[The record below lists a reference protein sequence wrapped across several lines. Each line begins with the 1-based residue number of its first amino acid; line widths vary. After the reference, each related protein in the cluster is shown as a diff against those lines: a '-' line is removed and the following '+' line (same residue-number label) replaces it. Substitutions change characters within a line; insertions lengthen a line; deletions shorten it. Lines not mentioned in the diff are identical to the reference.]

1 MSELEQEILES
12 LKTYYMFIGETELG
26 DDDDSDDFLLGLIR
40 SVIDLYKTYRNYPET
55 YTDEMIEADVL
66 RYFGRRKNDIAMT
79 IVPELHGRIGSEG
92 LSMLTDNGITRM
104 WKNSTLLND
113 VTPICEVV

>member
-1 MSELEQEILES
+1 MEQLEKELLEA
-12 LKTYYMFIGETELG
+12 LKNYYMFIGDTELG
-26 DDDDSDDFLLGLIR
+26 DDDESDAFLRQLIR
-40 SVIDLYKTYRNYPET
+40 SVIDLYKTYRNYPSY
-55 YTDEMIEADVL
+55 YTDEEIEADVV
-66 RYFGRRKNDIAMT
+66 RYFSRRKNDVATAI
-79 IVPELHGRIGSEG
+79 IPELHGRIGSEG